1 MNSFL
6 KHFIILFIFIP
17 SLGLTQ
23 SPSNDRCEDAISL
36 CFNEWVDG
44 NNYNATIDTCFNCSD
59 WVENIGCFELN
70 NSVWFNFKTNSIGGF
85 ASVHLKNIQF
95 SNISD
100 SSFSNQIQASIL
112 KADTICNSNS
122 YEFVSICELGIDNDF
137 SFSTVQLEPFQTYY
151 VLIDGGTS
159 RNGQTGLKAAE
170 CGFEIKVNGNGV
182 NPEVSA
188 GNDVY
193 LEYGA
198 SVELS
203 GTGNGI
209 ATWFPSDNLSN
220 SNVLNP
226 IFSGLNNTE
235 LELTINEDN
244 GCQYVDNVSVYV
256 EKVLEIPNA
265 ITINNDGFNDFWIIE
280 NIESYPISN
289 VSVYDRWGQ
298 QVYNAIGYTNSI
310 PWDGKRNNSYLP
322 SGTYFYI
329 IDTKS
334 KITQKTYSG
343 SISIIK

>member
-1 MNSFL
+1 MTDFFKPFL
-6 KHFIILFIFIP
+6 LVFIFIP

-23 SPSNDRCEDAISL
+23 NPSNDRCEDAVSL

-59 WVENIGCFELN
+59 WIGSNTCFELN
-70 NSVWFNFKTNSIGGF
+70 NSVWFNFKSNSLGGT
-85 ASVHLKNIQF
+85 AYVYLKNIQCD
-95 SNISD
+95 SNSD
-100 SSFSNQIQASIL
+100 SSYSNEVQASIL
-112 KADTICNSNS
+112 KANTSCNSTT
-122 YEFVSICELGIDNDF
+122 YEFVSACELGKVNDF
-137 SFSTVQLEPFQTYY
+137 NVGTIHLEPFQTYY
-151 VLIDGGTS
+151 VLIDGGS
-159 RNGQTGLKAAE
+159 ARSGQAGFKPAE
-170 CGFEIKVNGNGV
+170 CGFQIKVNGAAV

-188 GNDVY
+188 GNDLF

-203 GTGNGI
+203 GTGNG
-209 ATWFPSDNLSN
+209 AVTWFPSESLSN

-235 LELTINEDN
+235 LELTIDEDN
-244 GCQYVDNVSVYV
+244 GCQYVDNVSIYV
-256 EKVLEIPNA
+256 EKTLEIPNA

-298 QVYNAIGYTNSI
+298 QVYNAIGYRNSS

-334 KITQKTYSG
+334 TITQKTYSG